1 MSSFA
6 ARLRMPGRSRLP
18 MGVEVDIF
26 RERMTVMAGDQKVGD
41 WALEELNIEA
51 LSDGFHVTVDG
62 EEIIL
67 NVTDSTRFAAEVGIT
82 GRRPGR
88 LVEISESNLLRNGLA
103 SIKGQLNYQR
113 ALNGEPASSLQP
125 AETSSDGGQVEE
137 IRRRIS
143 EVAKALASDSVSPA
157 QAFARW
163 LGLLKEVNY
172 RHGQGSMTTDLFFEL
187 NTELLD
193 LIPGPAPDPI

>member
-26 RERMTVMAGDQKVGD
+26 RERMSLMAGDRKVGD
-41 WALEELNIEA
+41 WALEELDIKSK
-51 LSDGFHVTVDG
+51 SDGFHVTVDG

-67 NVTDSTRFAAEVGIT
+67 NVTDSTRFAAELGIT
-82 GRRPGR
+82 GRRPVP
-88 LVEISESNLLRNGLA
+88 LVEVNASNLPRSGLA

-113 ALNGEPASSLQP
+113 AFNGEPASSLLP
-125 AETSSDGGQVEE
+125 AETSSDGSQVEE

-143 EVAKALASDSVSPA
+143 EVADALASDSVSPA

-163 LGLLKEVNY
+163 LNLLKEINH
-172 RHGQGSMTTDLFFEL
+172 RHGQGSMTTDRFFEL

-193 LIPGPAPDPI
+193 LIPGPAPDLI

>member
-1 MSSFA
+1 
-6 ARLRMPGRSRLP
+6 

-26 RERMTVMAGDQKVGD
+26 RERMTVTAGDQKVGD
-41 WALEELNIEA
+41 WALEELDIA
-51 LSDGFHVTVDG
+51 SMSDGFHITVDG

-67 NVTDSTRFAAEVGIT
+67 NVTDSTRFATELGIT
-82 GRRPGR
+82 GRRPVR
-88 LVEISESNLLRNGLA
+88 LVEISASNLPRSTLA

-113 ALNGEPASSLQP
+113 ALNGEPASSLLP
-125 AETSSDGGQVEE
+125 AERSPDVGQVDG

-143 EVAKALASDSVSPA
+143 EVAEALASDSVSPA

-172 RHGQGSMTTDLFFEL
+172 RHGQGSMTTDRFFEL

-193 LIPGPAPDPI
+193 LIPDPDPI